1 MPAPAAA
8 NSQCLRLAGVG
19 SCGTVSRRKIA
30 RSAQTVGG
38 LSYED
43 KDVLLLDFFVTD
55 ETTMRARVVTGD
67 HPVWVAEFGWT
78 RADASKR
85 GAYP

>member
-1 MPAPAAA
+1 
-8 NSQCLRLAGVG
+8 
-19 SCGTVSRRKIA
+19 
-30 RSAQTVGG
+30 VGG